1 MEAVPL
7 LLLAPWLQSAHTQ
20 DSNDNL
26 PSYARPSQHRHLSAT
41 ENSPLKQA
49 LYSLQSSLFVISHT
63 ILTQQQSL
71 CMHAPL
77 TAYPSEPPYLDVYLD
92 VLRGSL
98 VSIGY
103 MFSLPQIRYEDIMP
117 AQPFLLFF
125 LPLPVALLSMTPRA
139 FWIHYPVMFIKIEL
153 FLPQSIL
160 YLHTV
165 V

>member
-1 MEAVPL
+1 
-7 LLLAPWLQSAHTQ
+7 
-20 DSNDNL
+20 
-26 PSYARPSQHRHLSAT
+26 
-41 ENSPLKQA
+41 
-49 LYSLQSSLFVISHT
+49 
-63 ILTQQQSL
+63 
-71 CMHAPL
+71 MHAPL

-139 FWIHYPVMFIKIEL
+139 FWIHYLVMFIKIES